1 MQTLIFATGNRHKA
15 DEVQNFLGEGFA
27 LCCLK
32 EVGITE
38 DIPEEADTL
47 EGNALCKARY
57 VYEKTGKACFADD
70 TGLEVDA
77 LGGAP
82 GIHTARYAGEGKSS
96 EANIDL
102 LLKNLEGKEVRTAR
116 FRTVIAYIDPDGGVH
131 CFEGVVEGSITTQ
144 RSKGVEGF
152 GYDPVFMPEGYDKT
166 FAQIPLDE
174 KNRISHRGRA
184 MKKFLDYLNSQK

>member
-116 FRTVIAYIDPDGGVH
+116 FRTVIAYIDPDGGAH

>member
-116 FRTVIAYIDPDGGVH
+116 FRTVIVYIDPDGGVH